1 MATPDMLIY
10 APSGIC
16 NVESVNTHISIHP
29 VAILE
34 QFTSTVAVD
43 TNWNNAIM
51 IIVFT
56 KI

>member
-43 TNWNNAIM
+43 TN
-51 IIVFT
+51 
-56 KI
+56 